1 MKSNLFKNI
10 SVVIPIFNEGK
21 NIPELIKRL
30 NLALLKTKKS
40 FELIFVDDNSNDDTD
55 KIFEEFRNDPKIIT
69 IKKDGKRGKAFSLIQ
84 GFEKASG
91 DIIVMIDGDLQYPP
105 EALPEMIK
113 ALDTT
118 DVVIANR
125 KHYRDSAVRKLFSK
139 TFRFVFGG
147 ALFGLNHD
155 IQSGLKVFTRE
166 VFETVKFT
174 PVSAWTFDLEFL
186 HRAKQAG
193 FSIHN
198 FDIVFSKRKNGHSKV
213 AFIKTTF
220 EIGFNALCLRA
231 KRIHPAHIPP
241 KQEGTMLG
249 AGIGYK
255 KKKYITHTT
264 ISHQASAL
272 KTFTALQ
279 KLTILIIVVDV
290 ALGFYIRPLLTL
302 QLVVAV
308 LSLIY
313 FLDVIFNLY
322 LIGKSL
328 SFPREIISSQ
338 EELDGLREQDL
349 PMYTILCPLYRE
361 AQIIPQFLEAMSKL
375 SYPREK
381 LDIILLLEEDDKES
395 IEQVGKINLPS
406 YVRSLIVPHSIPK
419 TKPKACNYGLA
430 HARGEYLVIYD
441 AEDIPD
447 TMQLKKAYLGFGK
460 VKEDVICLQAKLNY
474 YNPHQ
479 NLLTRF
485 FTAEY
490 SLWFDVTLTGLQS
503 IGTTIPLGGTSNH
516 FRIENLRQVEGWDPF
531 NVTEDADL
539 GVRLFRKG
547 YKTAM
552 IDSTTLEEANS
563 KVGNWFRQR
572 SRWIKGYMQTYLVHT
587 RHTALSLKGQKRH
600 SLIFQLLIG
609 GKIAFVLIN
618 PFLWVA
624 TFSYFALYAYVG
636 PAIEALYPSVVF
648 YIAVTSLVFGNFL
661 FLYDYMIG
669 LAKKGQWNLIKFVF
683 LIPLYWLM
691 ISISAFI
698 ALYQLIFKP
707 HYWEKTVHGF
717 HLQTKRDV
725 VVEAVIEVERE
736 SGIVFPA
743 KIKDKLRL
751 SLSKKHFVGAVFVLS
766 MAVGSFLNFLYN
778 VYLGRVLRL
787 EDFALISLV
796 GGLYSFVA
804 IAAGSFGTTVGYKTG
819 YLLGKK
825 NEESAFFFWKKTRK
839 KLLFTS
845 LILGLLWIGVTP
857 FLANF
862 FREPNAYPLIL
873 FAPVIFVSLA
883 LAADRGFL
891 SSKLGFGLLAIL
903 VIFEPALKLITSASL
918 VWLNLGQWAYAAIPL
933 SVFSAFILAW
943 IFANSGKRNPDQKV
957 VKDSKKFPKRFLF
970 VAFVSGLSTVILLN
984 IDVVL
989 AKHYLS
995 PADAGLYA
1003 LVSLAG
1009 KMIFFL
1015 GSLATPFIIPLVSR
1029 NEGGNKDSK
1038 KVLNLTLAGV
1048 FALVVPGAITLGV
1061 FGDTIAPI
1069 LFGTKILPVVSYF
1082 LPISFA
1088 MLCFSLSRVYIDY
1101 YLAKKHYT
1109 FSLAMLSLGLLQVF
1123 LIVSFHNSISSIV
1136 YVTSGV
1142 WASSLLLIITL
1153 HTFSEKVK
1161 IFENNVADFLGLF
1174 ALTKKTDVL
1183 EEGRFRILIL
1193 NWRDTRHKW
1202 AGGAESYV
1210 HELAKRWVR
1219 EGNTVTLFCGNDSHC
1234 LRNEVVNGVNI
1245 VRRGGLYTVYL
1256 WGFLYYILKFRGKYD
1271 VIVDS
1276 ENGLPFFA
1284 PLYVK
1289 APVLLLIHHIHQEV
1303 FRRHLKFPLSA
1314 IARFLEG
1321 SLMPRVYRNN
1331 QVITVSQS
1339 SKDDILKLGLGKKN
1353 DVSIVYP
1360 GIESSLFKKEEKA
1373 KNPLFAYIGRLKP
1386 YKNVDVAIKA
1396 FAEVAGP
1403 CPEAQLLII
1412 GEGET
1417 STSLQGLTHELNI
1430 ENNVTFTGRVSDVQ
1444 KARLLARSWVVLQPS
1459 MIEGWGITVIEANAA
1474 GTPVIASDVN
1484 GLRDSVVNGQTGT
1497 LVPVKDVDAFAHAMM
1512 DFIVD
1517 AKYRKT
1523 LSDNAYSWSKNFS
1536 WDDSSKQFFLIVAD
1550 SLRYSKIRSNRIQ
1563 LAVSKLISIFL

>member
-10 SVVIPIFNEGK
+10 SVVIPVFNEEA
-21 NIPELIKRL
+21 NIEPLVKRIHE
-30 NLALLKTKKS
+30 ALSKAKIAY
-40 FELIFVDDNSNDDTD
+40 ELIFIDDHSTD
-55 KIFEEFRNDPKIIT
+55 QTQDVIRNLSMLYPIILSQ
-69 IKKDGKRGKAFSLIQ
+69 KQGKRGKSFSIYEGIRYAQ
-84 GFEKASG
+84 YDA
-91 DIIVMIDGDLQYPP
+91 IAMIDADLQYPP

-113 ALDTT
+113 ALNTT
-118 DVVIANR
+118 DVVVANR
-125 KHYRDSAVRKLFSK
+125 KKYKDSAVRKLFSK
-139 TFRFVFGG
+139 TFRFVFGR
-147 ALFGLNHD
+147 ALFGLRHD
-155 IQSGLKVFTRE
+155 VQSGLKVFTKE
-166 VFETVKFT
+166 VFDTVKFT
-174 PVSAWTFDLEFL
+174 PASAWTFDLEFL

-193 FSIHN
+193 FKIQN
-198 FDIVFSKRKNGHSKV
+198 FDIIFSKRKNGESKII
-213 AFIKTTF
+213 FLKQTF

-241 KQEGTMLG
+241 KQMGTMLG

-255 KKKYITHTT
+255 KRKYITHTT
-264 ISHQASAL
+264 ISHRVSAL
-272 KTFTALQ
+272 VTFTLLQ
-279 KLTILIIVVDV
+279 KLIISIIILEV
-290 ALGFYIRPLLTL
+290 ALGIYIKPLLTL
-302 QLVVAV
+302 QLVVAI

-313 FLDVIFNLY
+313 FLDVLFNLY

-328 SFPREIISSQ
+328 SFPQEISST
-338 EELDGLREQDL
+338 EQDL
-349 PMYTILCPLYRE
+349 NALKDSELPIYTILCPLYKE

-395 IEQVGKINLPS
+395 IGKVGKINLPS

-430 HARGEYLVIYD
+430 YARGEYLVIYD

-447 TMQLKKAYLGFGK
+447 PMQLKKAYLGFGK

-539 GVRLFRKG
+539 GVRLFKKG

-587 RHTALSLKGQKRH
+587 RHTALSLKSQKRH

-624 TFSYFALYAYVG
+624 TFSYFALYAYIG
-636 PAIEALYPSVVF
+636 PAIEALYPSIVF
-648 YIAVTSLVFGNFL
+648 YMAVTSLVFGNFL
-661 FLYDYMIG
+661 FLYYYMIG

-683 LIPLYWLM
+683 LIPFYWLM
-691 ISISAFI
+691 ISIAAFI

-717 HLQTKRDV
+717 HLQTKKDF

-736 SGIVFPA
+736 SGIVFPG

-751 SLSKKHFVGAVFVLS
+751 SLSKKHFVGGVFVLS
-766 MAVGSFLNFLYN
+766 MALGSFLNFLYN
-778 VYLGRVLRL
+778 AYLGRVLKL
-787 EDFALISLV
+787 EDFALVSLV
-796 GGLYSFVA
+796 GGLYSFVL
-804 IAAGSFGTTVGYKTG
+804 IIAGSFGTTVGYKTG

-839 KLLFTS
+839 RLLFIS
-845 LILGLLWIGVTP
+845 LILGLLWIGATP
-857 FLANF
+857 ILANF

-891 SSKLGFGLLAIL
+891 SSKLSFGLLAIL

-918 VWLNLGQWAYAAIPL
+918 VSLNLGQLAYAAIPL
-933 SVFSAFILAW
+933 SVSSAFILAW
-943 IFANSGKRNPDQKV
+943 IFARLGKRNPDKTV
-957 VKDSKKFPKRFLF
+957 ARDSKKFPRRFLF
-970 VAFVSGLSTVILLN
+970 VAFISGLSTVVLLN
-984 IDVVL
+984 LDVVL

-1029 NEGGNKDSK
+1029 NEGQNKDSK
-1038 KVLNLTLAGV
+1038 KVLNLTLLGV
-1048 FALVVPGAITLGV
+1048 SLLVIPASIALGV
-1061 FGDTIAPI
+1061 FGGTIAPI
-1069 LFGTKILPVVSYF
+1069 LFGPKILPVVPYL

-1123 LIVSFHNSISSIV
+1123 LIVSFHNSISSII

-1153 HTFSEKVK
+1153 HTFSEKIK

-1174 ALTKKTDVL
+1174 ALTKKTDIL
-1183 EEGRFRILIL
+1183 EEGRLRILIF
-1193 NWRDTRHKW
+1193 NWRDTKHKW

-1210 HELAKRWVR
+1210 HELAKRWVK
-1219 EGNTVTLFCGNDSHC
+1219 EGNTVTLFCGNDSHSP
-1234 LRNEVVNGVNI
+1234 RNEAVHGVNI

-1256 WGFLYYILKFRGKYD
+1256 WGFLYYILKFRGKFD
-1271 VIVDS
+1271 VIIDS
-1276 ENGLPFFA
+1276 ENGIPFFT
-1284 PLYVK
+1284 PLYAK
-1289 APVLLLIHHIHQEV
+1289 KPVLLIVYHIHQEI
-1303 FRRHLKFPLSA
+1303 FREHLRFPLSN

-1321 SLMPRVYRNN
+1321 GLMPRVYRNN
-1331 QVITVSQS
+1331 QVITISKS

-1360 GIESSLFKKEEKA
+1360 GFETSIFKKEK
-1373 KNPLFAYIGRLKP
+1373 KTQNPLFTYVGRLKP
-1386 YKNVDVAIKA
+1386 YKNVDIAIKA
-1396 FAEVAGP
+1396 FAQVAGP
-1403 CPEAQLLII
+1403 YPDAQLLII
-1412 GEGET
+1412 GEGEAL
-1417 STSLQGLTHELNI
+1417 TSLQELTHELNI
-1430 ENNVTFTGRVSDVQ
+1430 ENNVTFAGRVSDVQ

-1484 GLRDSVVNGQTGT
+1484 GLRDSVVHGKTGT
-1497 LVPVKDVDAFAHAMM
+1497 LVPVKDVDAFAQAMM
-1512 DFIVD
+1512 DFILD
-1517 AKYRKT
+1517 KKYREVI
-1523 LSDNAYSWSKNFS
+1523 SGNAYSWSKNFS
-1536 WDDSSKQFFLIVAD
+1536 WDDSSKQFFLIVAN

-1563 LAVSKLISIFL
+1563 LAVNKLISIFL